1 MSNISMH
8 KERMEQRLLELQ
20 ERVAMTK
27 RDMEEITR
35 AHQEEKESI
44 ELKLDKR
51 RIDISIMNGI
61 VDYLDKEIKKNE

>member
-1 MSNISMH
+1 MSNMH

-44 ELKLDKR
+44 ELKPDKR

>member
-1 MSNISMH
+1 MSSMH

-35 AHQEEKESI
+35 AHEEES
-44 ELKLDKR
+44 ESVLLKLDKR

>member
-1 MSNISMH
+1 MSSMH

-27 RDMEEITR
+27 RDMEEISR
-35 AHQEEKESI
+35 AHEEEKETV

>member
-1 MSNISMH
+1 MSSMH

>member
-1 MSNISMH
+1 
-8 KERMEQRLLELQ
+8 
-20 ERVAMTK
+20 
-27 RDMEEITR
+27 MEEITR

>member
-1 MSNISMH
+1 MSNMH

-27 RDMEEITR
+27 RDMEEISR
-35 AHQEEKESI
+35 AHEEEKETV
-44 ELKLDKR
+44 ELKLGKR

>member
-1 MSNISMH
+1 MSNMH

-27 RDMEEITR
+27 RDMEEISR
-35 AHQEEKESI
+35 AHEEEKETV

-51 RIDISIMNGI
+51 RVDISIMNGI

>member
-1 MSNISMH
+1 MSSMH

-35 AHQEEKESI
+35 AHEEEKESI

>member
-1 MSNISMH
+1 MSSMH

-27 RDMEEITR
+27 RDMEEILR
-35 AHQEEKESI
+35 AHEEES
-44 ELKLDKR
+44 ESVQVKLDKR

>member
-1 MSNISMH
+1 MSSMH

-27 RDMEEITR
+27 RDMEEISR

>member
-1 MSNISMH
+1 MSNMH

-27 RDMEEITR
+27 RDMEEISR

>member
-1 MSNISMH
+1 MSSMH

-35 AHQEEKESI
+35 AHQEQTESI

-61 VDYLDKEIKKNE
+61 VDYLDREIKKNE

>member
-1 MSNISMH
+1 MSNMH

-35 AHQEEKESI
+35 AHEEEKESI
-44 ELKLDKR
+44 ELKLGKR

>member
-1 MSNISMH
+1 
-8 KERMEQRLLELQ
+8 MEQRLLELQ

-27 RDMEEITR
+27 RDMEEISR

>member
-1 MSNISMH
+1 MSNMH

>member
-1 MSNISMH
+1 MH

-35 AHQEEKESI
+35 AHEEEKESI

>member
-1 MSNISMH
+1 MSSMH

-27 RDMEEITR
+27 RDMEEISR
-35 AHQEEKESI
+35 AHEEEKETV

-51 RIDISIMNGI
+51 RVDISIMNGI

>member
-1 MSNISMH
+1 MH

-27 RDMEEITR
+27 RDMEEISR
-35 AHQEEKESI
+35 AHEEEKETV

-51 RIDISIMNGI
+51 RVDISIMNGI